1 MIERIC
7 GLLLKKTKKV
17 KNLKCFFKGAKI
29 AINENIYE
37 YEYIHEKQYK

>member
-7 GLLLKKTKKV
+7 GLLLKKAKKV
-17 KNLKCFFKGAKI
+17 KNLKCFLKAPKF

-37 YEYIHEKQYK
+37 YEYNT